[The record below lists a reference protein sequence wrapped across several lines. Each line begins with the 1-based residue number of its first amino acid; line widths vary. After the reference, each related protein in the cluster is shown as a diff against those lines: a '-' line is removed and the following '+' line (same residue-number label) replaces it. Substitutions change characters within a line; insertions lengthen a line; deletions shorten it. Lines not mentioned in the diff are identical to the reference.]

1 MWRCHRDAIAPNRRV
16 NTNVDRHHARA
27 ARVDAPDTSDYA
39 LVHHAIRS
47 AGHALADAAER
58 LTIADERHF
67 DAFLRY
73 WRGHSGEILT
83 HHGIE
88 DAVFFP
94 ALRERS
100 PEAAAILDQLDREH
114 HELDRLMDAAELAI
128 GRVIAGAPA
137 SDAAVALRKLAIVMD
152 AHLDVEDSEIIPAFQ
167 ALFDATEYEAMT
179 KEAIRRTG
187 LGRQAT
193 FSVPYIVGW
202 ASPADRARLLPE
214 APLPMKLLYR
224 VTRRR
229 HARLAAAA
237 LGAGVFNG

>member
-1 MWRCHRDAIAPNRRV
+1 MSIATMP
-16 NTNVDRHHARA
+16 APP
-27 ARVDAPDTSDYA
+27 RVDAPDTSDYA

-73 WRGHSGEILT
+73 WRGHSAEILT

-114 HELDRLMDAAELAI
+114 HELDR
-128 GRVIAGAPA
+128 RWTPRSWRSAG
-137 SDAAVALRKLAIVMD
+137 
-152 AHLDVEDSEIIPAFQ
+152 
-167 ALFDATEYEAMT
+167 
-179 KEAIRRTG
+179 
-187 LGRQAT
+187 
-193 FSVPYIVGW
+193 
-202 ASPADRARLLPE
+202 
-214 APLPMKLLYR
+214 
-224 VTRRR
+224 
-229 HARLAAAA
+229 
-237 LGAGVFNG
+237 